1 MDEGTNSGRK
11 EWRYMVERRN
21 YERTGRKES
30 IERTGQGQGG
40 MFIQFL
46 APEIALSFL
55 LVRVGQGFIRP
66 GGHLVAS
73 TLLD

>member
-1 MDEGTNSGRK
+1 MKGREG
-11 EWRYMVERRN
+11 RN
-21 YERTGRKES
+21 QLQE
-30 IERTGQGQGG
+30 TGQGQGG

-73 TLLD
+73 TLLV